1 MNLIEERIRA
11 AAQAAAGTVAP
22 DSVPPLELPASR
34 VRRLGR
40 RRGNGR
46 SPGAAWTLWAARL
59 APLAAALAVS
69 GILIAVVTLSPPA
82 YQGGPS
88 SGLTASPA
96 PLTPQGYVASGQVP
110 RFYVQVAA
118 PGTAGKNPA
127 GAVVHATATGAV
139 LAVVPPLAGHT
150 VVRVTAAASGR
161 TFVLQEEPWTAAG
174 RAGTAR
180 SALAILNLTAAGRVL
195 GTGALPY
202 TAAGDASLLA
212 LALSADGTRL
222 AFASQ
227 PATSRN
233 EPTLTN
239 VTVLKLAGGAS
250 RTWSATGDLLGL
262 VSWTADGKKL
272 AFNWQSGQAVSAR
285 LLDLTSP
292 GGSLLGHSLVTTTLS
307 QEATTGGT
315 LVSCAGGALI
325 TPDGTTV
332 VCAAQ
337 LVHPGPK
344 VLNPASGS
352 GFAEFSAASGKLIR
366 VLGQAKVGTGS
377 QTAMDVL
384 WSDPSGRVLIGA
396 VRLAGR
402 MRVGVIS
409 GNTVT
414 LLPVT
419 VNPAAPDLG
428 SW

>member
-11 AAQAAAGTVAP
+11 AAWAAADTVTP
-22 DSVPPLELPASR
+22 DSVPPLELPAAR
-34 VRRLGR
+34 ARRLGR

-46 SPGAAWTLWAARL
+46 SPGAAWTRWAARL

-69 GILIAVVTLSPPA
+69 GILIAVVTFSPTPP
-82 YQGGPS
+82 QGGLGYGP
-88 SGLTASPA
+88 TARPA
-96 PLTPQGYVASGQVP
+96 PLTPQGYVTSGQVP
-110 RFYVQVAA
+110 RFYVQVATPA
-118 PGTAGKNPA
+118 NAGQNPA

-150 VVRVTAAASGR
+150 VVRVTAAADDR
-161 TFVLQEEPWTAAG
+161 KFVLVEEPWTAAG

-180 SALAILNLTAAGRVL
+180 STLAILNLTASGRVL

-212 LALSADGTRL
+212 LAMSADGFRL

-233 EPTLTN
+233 EPTLTK
-239 VTVLKLAGGAS
+239 VTVLKIAGGAS
-250 RTWSATGDLLGL
+250 RTWSATGDLLGAL
-262 VSWTADGKKL
+262 SWTADGKKL
-272 AFNWQSGQAVSAR
+272 AFTWQSGQSLSAR

-292 GGSLLGHSLVTTTLS
+292 GGSLLGHSRVSVSLGH
-307 QEATTGGT
+307 EARAGGT
-315 LVSCAGGALI
+315 LVSCSPGSLI
-325 TPDGTTV
+325 TSDGTTV

-337 LVHPGPK
+337 LAHAGPK

-352 GFAEFSAASGKLIR
+352 GFAEFSAASGKLLRI
-366 VLGQAKVGTGS
+366 LGQAKAGTRAR
-377 QTAMDVL
+377 TAMDVL

-409 GNTVT
+409 GNRVT

>member
-11 AAQAAAGTVAP
+11 AARAAADTVTP
-22 DSVPPLELPASR
+22 DSVPPLELPAAR
-34 VRRLGR
+34 ARRLGR

-46 SPGAAWTLWAARL
+46 SPGASWTLWAARL

-88 SGLTASPA
+88 GPTGRPA
-96 PLTPQGYVASGQVP
+96 PLTPQGYVTSGQVP
-110 RFYVQVAA
+110 RFYVQIAVHGT
-118 PGTAGKNPA
+118 PGKKPA
-127 GAVVHATATGAV
+127 EAVVHATATGAV
-139 LAVVPPLAGHT
+139 LAVVPPLAGYT
-150 VVRVTAAASGR
+150 VVRVTAAASDR

-195 GTGALPY
+195 GTGQLQY

-212 LALSADGTRL
+212 LALSADGFRL

-239 VTVLKLAGGAS
+239 VRVLKIAGGAT
-250 RTWSATGDLLGL
+250 RTWSATGDLLGAM
-262 VSWTADGKKL
+262 SWTADGKKL
-272 AFNWQSGQAVSAR
+272 AFNWRSGQSVSAR

-292 GGSLLGHSLVTTTLS
+292 GGSLLGHSRVSVAFSHGAVLGDTV
-307 QEATTGGT
+307 
-315 LVSCAGGALI
+315 VSCAGGSLI

-337 LVHPGPK
+337 EAHVGQK
-344 VLNPASGS
+344 GINPVSGS

-366 VLGQAKVGTGS
+366 ILGQAKAGTGGR
-377 QTAMDVL
+377 TAMDVL

-428 SW
+428 HW